1 MFAALYKLAATLGVD
16 TTPVLVWSPRVLQ
29 ALVAAAA
36 DVHTH
41 RLALR
46 WFGNDREVAR
56 WALFCSLAC
65 WFNFFCAV
73 RTFSNCTEAA
83 LTTAA
88 LSYWPWR
95 RRRPAPRTEHA
106 SASASASASSTFIA
120 ATPEGEHRL
129 LALVLAAAACVI
141 RPTAALY
148 WLPLALT
155 ECARAPASAGGCFR
169 FSAKR
174 RPWAPRRAG
183 AAACVD
189 RLFHGA
195 WTFVPWNFVRFN
207 LLEGGSAAYGAHPWH
222 WYVTQGAPSPPPC
235 FFRRRRV
242 RPRGVREP
250 AVVGAWTV
258 LGHSLVAHKEFR
270 FLMPALP
277 SALTRRGRGVG
288 AFAFAEGARGGG
300 DARKRSSR
308 GWAAAAAPR
317 SRRKRRRRRICPR
330 GIRAARSP
338 SCQRLCARWIAGRYT
353 PGASYSPRRA
363 IRRRSIRT
371 CTDPASDWIF

>member
-1 MFAALYKLAATLGVD
+1 M
-16 TTPVLVWSPRVLQ
+16 
-29 ALVAAAA
+29 
-36 DVHTH
+36 
-41 RLALR
+41 
-46 WFGNDREVAR
+46 
-56 WALFCSLAC
+56 
-65 WFNFFCAV
+65 
-73 RTFSNCTEAA
+73 
-83 LTTAA
+83 
-88 LSYWPWR
+88 
-95 RRRPAPRTEHA
+95 
-106 SASASASASSTFIA
+106 
-120 ATPEGEHRL
+120 
-129 LALVLAAAACVI
+129 I

-169 FSAKR
+169 FVFAKR
-174 RPWAPRRAG
+174 APVGAVALG

-189 RLFHGA
+189 RLFYGA

-222 WYVTQGAPSPPPC
+222 WYVTQGAPVVATVFLPLAVVGC
-235 FFRRRRV
+235 V
-242 RPRGVREP
+242 REGVREP
-250 AVVGAWTV
+250 AVVGVWTV

-277 SALTRRGRGVG
+277 SALTAAGAGLARSRSRRRRAAEETRENGLRADGR
-288 AFAFAEGARGGG
+288 RPS
-300 DARKRSSR
+300 RS
-308 GWAAAAAPR
+308 R